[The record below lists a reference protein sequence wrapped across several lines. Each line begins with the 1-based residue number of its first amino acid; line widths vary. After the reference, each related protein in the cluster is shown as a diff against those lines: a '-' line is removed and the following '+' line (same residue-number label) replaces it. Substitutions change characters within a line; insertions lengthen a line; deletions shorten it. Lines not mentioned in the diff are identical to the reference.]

1 MEDQEKW
8 GIFWM
13 RLLYPV
19 IYEEREDVSAYFK
32 EISQQQVAFPN
43 GEKKKPS
50 ISTLWR
56 KLRAYRRNGYHN
68 LKRKQRSDR
77 GGIRAVSQ
85 EIIDKAVELKKDLP
99 SRSAPVIND
108 FLLSYYGKE
117 VAESTLYRHL
127 RHASATKIKLG
138 VAKKPVRCRWT
149 RKHSNSLWVG
159 DFEYGPYVLIDGTS
173 HRSYLSA
180 FIDMHSR
187 FVVDARYYLR
197 TNKPILI
204 DTLLRAWSIQGLPMC
219 IYVDNAKVYHS
230 PQLEQACASLE
241 IKLLHRPPRQ
251 PESGGI
257 IEKFFQTV
265 QSQFESE
272 VRAGDILDLDRLNRT
287 FSAWLNV
294 AYHERIHRETGQSP
308 KERYQSGMLGKRVV
322 DMETAVRFFMKKAT
336 RKVHRDFSDI
346 SLEGRLYRVDSK
358 LRGDTII
365 VYWDEF
371 ADGQSVLIYSLQ
383 KIYLGIGQLH
393 QREKGELTADAQTAK
408 PQHDYL
414 KLLVE
419 KHQQQLRARSQGID
433 YTYATHNRP
442 WPFVKFL
449 TAMAHLLKRK
459 GGATAFSTN
468 ELEALDKAY
477 RRFPNFNDSMLEE
490 AFVNAEYK
498 DIVNIVHQLQLLNH
512 DKGN

>member
-1 MEDQEKW
+1 MSTTPRSIIVPSSNKLAHPW
-8 GIFWM
+8 K
-13 RLLYPV
+13 LN
-19 IYEEREDVSAYFK
+19 YF
-32 EISQQQVAFPN
+32 IA
-43 GEKKKPS
+43 
-50 ISTLWR
+50 
-56 KLRAYRRNGYHN
+56 
-68 LKRKQRSDR
+68 
-77 GGIRAVSQ
+77 
-85 EIIDKAVELKKDLP
+85 
-99 SRSAPVIND
+99 
-108 FLLSYYGKE
+108 
-117 VAESTLYRHL
+117 
-127 RHASATKIKLG
+127 
-138 VAKKPVRCRWT
+138 
-149 RKHSNSLWVG
+149 
-159 DFEYGPYVLIDGTS
+159 
-173 HRSYLSA
+173 
-180 FIDMHSR
+180 
-187 FVVDARYYLR
+187 
-197 TNKPILI
+197 
-204 DTLLRAWSIQGLPMC
+204 
-219 IYVDNAKVYHS
+219 
-230 PQLEQACASLE
+230 
-241 IKLLHRPPRQ
+241 PPRQ

-419 KHQQQLRARSQGID
+419 KHQQQLRAHVAKASTILMPLTTGRGRS
-433 YTYATHNRP
+433 
-442 WPFVKFL
+442 
-449 TAMAHLLKRK
+449 
-459 GGATAFSTN
+459 
-468 ELEALDKAY
+468 
-477 RRFPNFNDSMLEE
+477 
-490 AFVNAEYK
+490 
-498 DIVNIVHQLQLLNH
+498 
-512 DKGN
+512 